1 MTVAAAS
8 SFARAVE
15 PAPLAESRRELV
27 REAQHWLGE
36 WETHRT
42 EEDRGRL
49 LQTLDVLSL
58 LIRAEAGP

>member
-1 MTVAAAS
+1 MNGVAVR
-8 SFARAVE
+8 SFAQVVE

-36 WETHRT
+36 WEIHRT
-42 EEDRGRL
+42 DEDRGRL

-58 LIRAEAGP
+58 LVRAEAGP